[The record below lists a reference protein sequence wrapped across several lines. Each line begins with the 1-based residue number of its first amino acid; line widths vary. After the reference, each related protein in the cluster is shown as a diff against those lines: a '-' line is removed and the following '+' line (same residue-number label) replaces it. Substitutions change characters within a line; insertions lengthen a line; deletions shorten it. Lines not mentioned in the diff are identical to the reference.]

1 MKAFKMILYAICYG
15 MLWWI
20 RIYEVVRMLWYAI
33 QMLWCEIPMLL
44 LWALNVMLYA
54 MVYVVKDAWA
64 DCTSKATLKD
74 SNESL

>member
-1 MKAFKMILYAICYG
+1 MMCNSNAMVWDSNA
-15 MLWWI
+15 M
-20 RIYEVVRMLWYAI
+20 
-33 QMLWCEIPMLL
+33 